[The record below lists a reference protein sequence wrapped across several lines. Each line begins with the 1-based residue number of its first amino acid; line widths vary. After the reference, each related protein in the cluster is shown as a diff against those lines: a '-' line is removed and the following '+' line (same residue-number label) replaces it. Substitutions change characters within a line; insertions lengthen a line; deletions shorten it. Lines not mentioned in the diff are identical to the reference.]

1 MQLFFLR
8 ILPENCGA
16 SSRSTHKIALQFSSS
31 YCPSSLLQLLVV
43 SSLHAIHSITR
54 ICSFFLA
61 ISFPGG
67 ANTYPAFYSENKA
80 YALDSMISYE
90 RES

>member
-43 SSLHAIHSITR
+43 SMFHRCMPFVSQDL
-54 ICSFFLA
+54 FFLPGLH

-67 ANTYPAFYSENKA
+67 ANKYPAICSENKA
-80 YALDSMISYE
+80 YMH
-90 RES
+90 